1 MRGVAMKK
9 KIIQYKVKAYSKLSK
24 RERLRRQGCSNFG
37 KRPLGRE
44 KIAFD
49 RSIDRLIRFASC
61 RHRQPLGNPCKDFD
75 ESSKGK
81 CKRDGHVCELL
92 TKKGERYLVEYEEVL
107 KRIVCFCGTF
117 GKS

>member
-1 MRGVAMKK
+1 MLCTLSMRGVAMKK

-92 TKKGERYLVEYEEVL
+92 TKKGERYLVEYE
-107 KRIVCFCGTF
+107 
-117 GKS
+117 KS